1 MSIVNPA
8 IGATTRRSV
17 TALAALVG
25 AATLA
30 AACGGSSASTN
41 GTTSTSDAGSA
52 PGTAQI
58 ATFDVPASAQCGGK
72 TSTTVPVHYAVTGST
87 KQLLRV
93 DGRDVPGTDATT
105 ASLSVAVHCDPLPHT
120 FVLIAYDAKGR
131 RTALQK
137 LLTTQ

>member
-1 MSIVNPA
+1 VSILKPSTTPA
-8 IGATTRRSV
+8 TRRSLTV
-17 TALAALVG
+17 LAVLVG
-25 AATLA
+25 TTTLI
-30 AACGGSSASTN
+30 AACSGSSASTN
-41 GTTSTSDAGSA
+41 STTSTSDAGSA

-58 ATFDVPASAQCGGK
+58 AAFDVPASAQCGGK
-72 TSTTVPVHYAVTGST
+72 TSTMVPVHYAVTGST

-93 DGRDVPGTDATT
+93 DGRDVPGTEATS

-120 FVLIAYDAKGR
+120 FVLVAYDAKGR